1 MKNEVRLPT
10 FVETVLHPFVERR
23 TYLALLYSLLGLP
36 LGVFYFCFVV
46 TGLSLGLGL
55 LVTLA
60 GIPVLALTLA
70 GCRGLAQLERTL
82 AGSLLG
88 ASMPYLRSE
97 EEEGSLVR
105 RLARRLRSGT
115 TWRELSFL
123 LVRFA
128 TGVASFSIAVTVVA
142 GGISNGLVQPILVA
156 FVPSAGADFGSW
168 SADTVSETLLFVPPA
183 LVLLLLAPAIINAQG
198 RLERALAVAF
208 LAPRIPRA
216 EFRRAI
222 ARSLNR
228 GETDAFGL
236 MTDLELYFGPGPH
249 LTPTKLEA
257 HLLALEDLGLISMRR
272 TNSRGRYSLTV
283 AGRTALERA

>member
-1 MKNEVRLPT
+1 MKTEVRLPS
-10 FVETVLHPFVERR
+10 FFETVLHPFVERR
-23 TYLALLYSLLGLP
+23 TYLAVLYSLLGLP
-36 LGVFYFCFVV
+36 LGIFYFCFVV

-88 ASMPYLRSE
+88 ASMPYVRSE
-97 EEEGSLVR
+97 EEEGSFWSRLVQ
-105 RLARRLRSGT
+105 RLRSGT

-123 LVRFA
+123 LFRFV
-128 TGVASFSIAVTVVA
+128 TGTASFTITVTVVA
-142 GGISNGLVQPILVA
+142 GGVYYGFVQPVLVA
-156 FVPSAGADFGSW
+156 FFPSAGADFGNW
-168 SADTVSETLLFVPPA
+168 SVDTVSETLLFVPPA
-183 LVLLLLAPAIINAQG
+183 LVLLLLAPAIINTQG
-198 RLERALAVAF
+198 RLERALAVTF

-257 HLLALEDLGLISMRR
+257 HLLALEDLGLVAAARSGG
-272 TNSRGRYSLTV
+272 NDRYHLTEK
-283 AGRTALERA
+283 GERALARV